1 MTERFRP
8 VTINIAAVNVAGGP
22 GLSLLAL
29 VVAIAYQFPEA
40 RWLLFSGVTGGVLL
54 GAAKI
59 LLRRRRSL
67 IPQRHHWIDA
77 TRD

>member
-1 MTERFRP
+1 MAERFRP

-54 GAAKI
+54 GREDSFAPPPLIHTAAPPPD
-59 LLRRRRSL
+59 RRAG
-67 IPQRHHWIDA
+67 D
-77 TRD
+77 